1 MLEDYN
7 IGQFSGSPDKQL
19 IAMIEKLLLGDV
31 DYVKHKKTSLSIATQ
46 YDFDQWFVGFQKIFG
61 GPKKILL
68 VTDFVQ
74 KL

>member
-1 MLEDYN
+1 MSDYD
-7 IGQFSGSPDKQL
+7 IAQFSGSPDAQL
-19 IAMIEKLLLGDV
+19 KSMIEKLLSGDV
-31 DYVKHKKTSLSIATQ
+31 DYTKNKKTVLATARQ
-46 YDFDQWFVGFQKIFG
+46 YNFDERFVRFQGIFG

>member
-1 MLEDYN
+1 
-7 IGQFSGSPDKQL
+7 
-19 IAMIEKLLLGDV
+19 MIEKLLSGDV
-31 DYVKHKKTSLSIATQ
+31 DYIKNKKLVLTIAER
-46 YDFDQWFVGFQKIFG
+46 YSFDERFVLFQKIFG

>member
-1 MLEDYN
+1 MESYD
-7 IGQFSGSPDKQL
+7 IGQFAGSPDKQL
-19 IAMIEKLLLGDV
+19 IAMIDKLLLGDA
-31 DYVKHKKTSLSIATQ
+31 DYVKNKKTVLAIAED
-46 YDFDQWFVGFQKIFG
+46 YGFDERFVRFQKIFG